1 MLFRVEALQYCG
13 RLTSDVHLLQFVTFP
28 SALPLN
34 EFLYICT
41 GLFHDQTLFA
51 FAPRFIFIA
60 WQFHLYNT
68 ENMKKD
74 DTRMKFVLMETK
86 KLSELVAEN
95 GPKETAA
102 TQMKREIVE
111 SQAPLF
117 YSRGIPHS
125 FEELNDA

>member
-51 FAPRFIFIA
+51 LAPRFIFIA

-86 KLSELVAEN
+86 KLSFVCCLFVCSYY
-95 GPKETAA
+95 TR
-102 TQMKREIVE
+102 M
-111 SQAPLF
+111 QAVPMT
-117 YSRGIPHS
+117 SVQ
-125 FEELNDA
+125 